1 MGPYSTHRRFPAP
14 TKLTFGPDIDEDT
27 PEVYLHYFGIPYA
40 FNGGVTPP
48 GCPAGAK
55 NGEDDVSVYFYDSGT
70 RRLYDVD
77 RAARP
82 ITSAASVTWATN
94 PPGKNQPGGSVTD
107 PLVLVLGDVVCD
119 R

>member
-1 MGPYSTHRRFPAP
+1 M
-14 TKLTFGPDIDEDT
+14 
-27 PEVYLHYFGIPYA
+27 YLHYFGIPYA

-77 RAARP
+77 WAARP

-119 R
+119 LADLKQEPTS

>member
-1 MGPYSTHRRFPAP
+1 M
-14 TKLTFGPDIDEDT
+14 
-27 PEVYLHYFGIPYA
+27 YLHYFGIPYA

-77 RAARP
+77 WAARP
-82 ITSAASVTWATN
+82 ITSAASVTGATN